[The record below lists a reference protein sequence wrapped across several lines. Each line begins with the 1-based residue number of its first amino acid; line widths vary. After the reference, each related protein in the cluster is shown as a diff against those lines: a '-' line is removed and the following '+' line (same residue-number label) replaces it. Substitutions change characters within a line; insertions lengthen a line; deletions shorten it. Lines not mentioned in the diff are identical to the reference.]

1 MNTNSHARRNL
12 ILAALLLSLAIAYTF
27 AVRFIDVAPIGPEGS
42 SVGFSSLNRFIFELL
57 GVDLFFYT
65 LTDRLGV
72 AAILVAASFAV
83 LGLCQWIGRRSLF
96 RVDPSLLL
104 LGGHYLLTI
113 ALYVLFEK
121 VVINVR
127 PILMDG
133 HLEASFPSSHTMI
146 TLSILGSAM
155 RMFREWFGERR
166 RLLFVLDGLCL
177 SVISV
182 TVIGRLLSGVDWFSD
197 IVGGILYSA
206 ALLSLFCASLSLA
219 KRRRNAGKRA

>member
-1 MNTNSHARRNL
+1 MNTNSHAKRNL

-72 AAILVAASFAV
+72 VAILVAASFAV
-83 LGLCQWIGRRSLF
+83 LGLCQWIGR
-96 RVDPSLLL
+96 
-104 LGGHYLLTI
+104 
-113 ALYVLFEK
+113 
-121 VVINVR
+121 
-127 PILMDG
+127 
-133 HLEASFPSSHTMI
+133 
-146 TLSILGSAM
+146 
-155 RMFREWFGERR
+155 
-166 RLLFVLDGLCL
+166 
-177 SVISV
+177 
-182 TVIGRLLSGVDWFSD
+182 LLSGVHRFSD

-219 KRRRNAGKRA
+219 KWRRNAGKRA